1 VILIPYCFLDTI
13 SKYFNIYEDHTH
25 VMWLFGFAIVLQILV
40 VLELA
45 LNRIIAVVSNS
56 SRNSVRKLADG
67 NFFAS
72 SCTVVVSVFTIPAS
86 ILVASIQL
94 LLNYLTFWL
103 ALLII
108 IGTLAVLS
116 ETSNT
121 LIATYVTTY
130 NSGAGQIL
138 YNFVTSWYELT
149 APLFR
154 VLLPIYNAIVYVL
167 LLFWLDVILPMIYTN
182 VNVFPDLI
190 VNLTVYFGTLVA
202 CISEWLGHISTCTSN
217 VPQMDNSTSPFWI
230 NDLSCVGNAN
240 FLTLDLMSPALYA
253 LRSASTLQTILKT
266 SCAPI
271 SNVILFATYPM
282 LDINLYK
289 AAHGLINAFLHG
301 MIGLPMT
308 TINRCTYA
316 KNTRDY
322 NYTALEKTVMCT
334 PDVTYLTTLVVS
346 GVRALGTLIDNWLDF
361 LVVVLEKS
369 FLDVTRT
376 CAPTLISYVWQN
388 ASEIFATSE
397 MNVVG
402 LTPSMYAIT
411 DGDSVVY
418 HSMIGASVQ
427 TAYAL
432 HGWPFKIDASFGI
445 SAVRHSGVSDTDEEG
460 DQRTGMLGCRCVD
473 TESGIELL
481 CASIPFRNHIA
492 DTEEEHSQYTVH
504 RVRFMPDWAR
514 ADLTCGQVGVR
525 VVPLR
530 FSRRRFSR
538 PLSNGVDAGFQDA
551 FNTQN
556 QYGTRQAIDYTA
568 DAAIVVT
575 PKCPIEA
582 VARCALEIENC
593 FPFCMGLHAAGQRSQ
608 NISLMNAQQ
617 WDEWTSIGQTDCAV
631 GGLQARECD
640 SFAET
645 TRLLLNADFGV
656 EATGCAATACVPD
669 SSTNT
674 FIRNSEQQLVNRS
687 LAAWLQ
693 QEPWGFVR
701 SQRQPFA
708 SAGDIFLYENPTTD
722 VSGEIVVTRL
732 YDNKRGDFTLQQEKL
747 SLVSNSVTVQYYQCR
762 DEQCYVQQ
770 LRKNNVVLPGG
781 FFIRDSP
788 TLAASSEW
796 GVHWTATPSSGL
808 CAAILDF
815 CAETAGD
822 SLTLEMHRPRLWTMR
837 TVRHTDGLGRAFTD
851 ETLTAYMLIPDW
863 FSCTKADFREKSQCS
878 RFYGMK
884 VVGLEYMN
892 AENLLLTVL
901 AAKPS
906 DWDWAAEQVRDKKPF
921 EYRFYFVHPNRHDC
935 TGDDGGVEVMYT
947 CWRRAEE
954 GMFVAESMITET
966 GAICPMLQRM
976 PKWGS
981 MTTEVFAAQVY
992 LLKAVFE
999 AVFIIPFFVIGTVNE
1014 IFEQRQHPTFHALTD
1029 GSGGSLFDLED
1040 SLRAMEMSAFH
1051 AANTIARVATVMRN
1065 LGSSEL
1071 ESALIGTARI
1081 YQYTSAISSVEK
1093 TVLGEGF
1100 EAVSGPYQRY
1110 MWSMSSGMTESA
1122 PAQVPGVPDDFAS
1135 RANSRWI
1142 RMFQTMVGS
1151 LVSWSKTSI
1160 RLMKRIVLRIT
1171 RRGSLARVVGTPV
1184 AVRDVVSTIIVS
1196 VHESQGEISR
1206 GLFDNMR
1213 TVCDASGQVL
1223 GRTNA
1228 WGQSVRH
1235 SCMMIPDTMEGLLRA
1250 ILIFTVDY
1258 PMMSCVC
1265 KNTVGFPL
1273 EQVLNDICLPAIL
1286 PMVAKAYVIQRIQ
1299 EKSTSNCFSV
1309 MDSTNTK
1316 LLTVF
1321 DPLFS
1326 RMVKAQEAVES
1337 AFGLF
1342 VTQILG
1348 LDLLDTKCLD
1358 FETPYIVSILP
1369 EPVDYF
1375 MGCMETFDCRT
1386 RCFDTF
1392 KAFNDSL
1399 LAYTTD
1405 AIEPPSL
1412 LLKSE
1417 IDTESRYF
1425 SDSDMELRKHLSPF
1439 AVYAVIQLED
1449 AVCRKTCGLGHAAL
1463 SRCVAVGGVK
1473 NGVLNTQYYCIPA
1486 SLIMSVY
1493 EGVQP
1498 KPTQNASNQYN
1509 DELLAPLVTVDV
1521 KFATVH
1527 MTTYER
1533 PEWLV
1538 VLARDQK
1545 YEEFSVWVMPSDLP
1559 DVAVQVLETKAYS
1572 RSTESRTEDIQD
1584 NWWNLQTIKYVRVLP
1599 AHTTRRWATIFVVG
1613 TKRRIDS
1620 QFSDL
1625 ICLYMHIDTSY
1636 EGSIADATKEYC
1648 VSGPSTVYSTTH
1660 ETVCLDTNCSE
1671 VVRFPIDGAAE
1682 VLLEKLEGYKAPDD
1696 LGRELF
1702 DWSVKPGTTRRFAV
1716 PDTERNILDIDSA
1729 AALTMAQDST
1739 VQLTRRTLSM
1749 FGSVISVR
1757 ANGTEL
1763 KIDVPLTGRAST
1775 QQAWLQNVRVKLD
1788 SGVAQ
1793 SQVNPSFTVTQKQ
1806 EVRVNCAITSC
1817 TGCHGLGPLHIDL
1830 QNKCFAAA
1838 SCGIAKCVGTRV
1850 NMKRPLCQLA
1860 SLVGL
1865 QIDFMRVLLESFW
1878 DFFSRT
1884 IILIVELSE
1893 NRRRQYEYLAP
1904 ADAMMSMVCNAKD
1917 GIVETNAL
1925 FGSLYA
1931 QVKDMNIDGATL
1943 ERASLTSTLA
1953 YTERTMTSVAI
1964 VQFLSQLFMGVL
1976 YPPIVLWRGMQC
1988 QLNDVFLVVV
1998 GLSKVAIPSVE
2009 ADVTFRIGNSKLDK
2023 FEDNAVTMCLTDK
2036 FKQDLSDISDP
2047 NTEQSMMVGLN
2058 DIYTGISDFA
2068 ITYKYGIQIFALD
2081 ALFSWLIGVMKGV
2094 MNLLQVMDLSSCKL
2108 PSFENNNVGSCVC
2121 GDNPGR
2127 IPQKQRESTATD
2139 AMWCRGLLLMNGI
2152 DGMDLLVWNPYSF
2165 EQLLQRN
2172 NAQNYFVCLK
2182 DRRTEC
2188 SILKPIDPTFE
2199 TQGVDVLQVISRC
2212 RTNYQQ
2218 KKWDEGTLLIGLM
2231 EYEEWDSDKVRAGAL
2246 QQLYGAS
2253 KELFQ
2258 THRQRLAQLSSIMD
2272 GFENL
2277 DFQTWSCLRT
2287 ALYANDWQNNC
2298 AEVAIAN
2305 GIFPNSNSALTYFE
2319 YELLQ
2324 DQNGKLQQDATTFE
2338 NLDACETFSG
2348 KMNSSNS
2355 RGVVYPK
2362 MAWDGNS
2369 QNAVPVAEMH
2379 NKIQDNDLIRILE
2392 AQNALDELV
2401 NNKIKPA
2408 FEGLT
2413 AQALD
2418 KIQTEFWSFEGDFI
2432 HQLVDCVILGPYAA
2446 ADMVPSLSLSSGR
2459 ISVPQYHR
2467 GSASSREMQ
2476 YDLRTQG
2483 SPSRKKL
2490 MKAVID
2496 QLSDTSDRR
2505 IQSKALS
2512 IIQKLKEVYVVKS
2525 NLYCTCLNQPEPSLE
2540 CCLSNKQTHATL
2552 AGFARTFSASSRA
2565 KQLMNFTEE
2574 FNSELMDE
2582 AIEYD
2587 VLRNIWYDQDTVADW
2602 TVSETD
2608 RVEMANMYAFDYSE
2622 PVREYSLNEVP
2633 KTINKTLWRAC
2644 MESLDGVFFTMPLRV
2659 ESDGGLR
2666 VDAETIFDP
2675 LEVTDA
2681 DATKY
2686 MHGME
2691 RAIERILEKAK
2702 LLAPTY
2708 WSHVH
2713 RYMPSDS
2720 VWCEEHAMRPVPP
2733 KRRATHPAQWNG
2745 MNFTQ
2750 GAFASPNADEVLYV
2764 GRLGS
2769 ACVCGWGYTNATCF
2783 VPATLCASVQ
2793 ASSARWEQICRA
2805 GSYSTPGDA
2814 IIVRRALF
2822 ANGSYPPGCEEVQPS
2837 TVWGML
2843 DTAQQMDWY
2852 AGSSATWN
2860 VSLHEI
2866 AAHGPA
2872 GVRLGMLVK
2881 DSPLASMPAA
2891 SQPDLTSTFNDQ
2903 FQHTIAQPVC
2913 QSTRDRL
2920 FVENLTQH
2928 FRDVLFPMAHAVHEV
2943 PSQVICGRWVIE
2955 YALFVAMEKIS
2966 GLTASDVLEQRGV
2979 EERWRTRCKYQLE
2992 IVGMC
2997 TLRDVYSFVPRD
3009 RQSLG
3014 HCNFTMAPAACVKF
3028 FVTDSCLLMCDGKLY
3043 DPCMCGADQCKTVF
3057 SKDTCTAGYR
3067 SVLSSP
3073 ELQMSSLHWPQTV
3086 WPANP
3091 INQAKLDSTLA
3102 ALKQN
3107 TERVTFEDG
3116 FFDHVRRQ
3124 ASRPE
3129 GAAPDA
3135 FCDDLIDYM
3144 DPSAQHPVGYHP
3156 TCACDRRETNM
3167 RGFDT
3172 WMSSSKDSQHAYS
3185 IDPVRLRNMSMYSTT
3200 FGAAHLTC
3208 DAIAYMSQG
3217 ARLNSLHMQSKWNPK
3232 ARADAS
3238 MPVLPDFSSEEGMTS
3253 FGTPSYDQHDTPLQ
3267 TDEYANDLFRHSVG
3281 LIRDWLRDYDDAS
3294 EQSVLDEL
3302 WPHWVDTGITD
3313 TFAAPSQAE
3322 LTGKCQLPPLLECFQ
3337 DSDCIVADAQLRCR
3351 KNQNGPD
3358 SSQMGICIR
3367 VDTCYQH
3374 AHCPDDKLC
3383 SGTGFCEIPEI
3394 VIYNSIGEDISAQ
3407 IFASDSKKCP
3417 LSSFGVSAFQNAP
3430 TFARDNGLCGVHELF
3445 NYRNATEF
3453 AEVSQT
3459 HPYIKSVRSRMTQRI
3474 PDPATTFKSMT
3485 DLNNEDTYNI
3495 LKMLAHPCDRDYEH
3509 SDFGICTTESF
3520 ETFIESDASVSKSR
3534 STRTWK
3540 KKNEATY
3547 LEFCNLQ
3554 VGGGLFGALTSP
3566 YIRYDENSQPV
3577 DTLKH
3582 TRTTIKKCDDYKF
3595 CPSTVYTVRGK
3606 KVDRFVFD
3614 VEDGQRQSLRL
3625 YRTYDAQM
3633 CMSFGVWDFSK
3644 KRCYVDHFIVPIF
3657 SVLFTDANVEE
3668 NGNDKLQTQQ
3678 IHFQTLQTEC
3688 PDAFGKE
3695 SSTAFRAFQNTYVRL
3710 TSPYEPWNENE
3721 KYDAA
3726 ACESQNGA
3734 STHNSFCV
3742 MQTINKLTL
3751 RIFNVDTNYVGGI
3764 DDMDTYKMQ
3773 GRCTTYIYRKLQ
3785 KVREKNR
3792 ATFEGGNTIIPVD
3805 HIPGSTLYMFSGHF
3819 PVEVPLLWIWKCV
3832 LIASEQDGGAPQ
3844 NWFTAITDAEET
3856 YELQCPNI
3864 EAQSSKY
3871 STLLRHLQLQPDI
3884 YESKTESNV
3893 DTDVYKEMLKILI
3906 TAVDFWSV
3914 MPVPIVQCRKLN
3926 TTNPSICDVEQYEYN
3941 DFQCWN
3947 RVIMSNL
3954 QDLSEQ
3960 KKTVMP
3966 CEDSDSKCT
3975 IYDVA
3980 LKIIF
3985 GKNRKELEDMNT
3997 ITINWLK
4004 QEGLV
4009 RELTLAYEFT
4019 SNFNYKDTI
4028 PELELTNLQFLNES
4042 VIYNT
4047 NADAYSTT
4055 SPQQVKCPTG
4065 TFALSS
4071 PEYEISQAI
4080 HNCALKQTSELC
4092 FYTKIFNIHEVYS
4105 ALVGDNLRISNEIS
4119 LGYDIQGRTSTV
4131 AISQK
4136 QMLLL
4141 MLYFLREVM
4150 YLGSSST
4157 FGTMRYNMDAR
4168 RFMLA
4173 DLDIAKKLASRLED
4187 SKTYNRA
4194 LKKNNFY
4201 CPDNKLFADANPSEL
4216 QFQLRSCLEDLKLD
4230 TGWTIPAGK
4239 KVLLRADRDIFLNA
4253 FYVSFSVKDTQT
4265 QFLDELVITNW
4276 HELQYSH
4283 PTRRLCFDTPEGAA
4297 HLFPLWSGELDL
4309 QSCPH
4314 GDSCGCQ
4321 MSTEGFDTFVDLTC
4335 DNSQSMESCAGNFPS
4350 FYDNVKRAMYD
4361 NCWSEQGRV
4370 VSVAQYEQM
4379 KSGNLCSRKPQ
4390 TETCNVAFGSQGRV
4404 QGRAAADVHRL
4415 SAINSTQTGL
4425 FNPDNTLFRAEST
4438 ADPTQVTA
4446 MQLLRSDIG
4455 GHSMAFMVKEIGS
4468 LKSKS
4473 VVMDLTCVSA
4483 GLSCKATH
4491 PTNWLRNIRTA
4502 WSLQHNLYVHNNNLN
4517 QNLQNGGGS
4526 ASWHCP
4532 LQWLSAYSDSSA
4544 KYAARSPSAERNR
4557 IRFDH
4562 ITGAKTYAHTTVV
4575 RTIFATQHP
4584 ARFMSDNSACVDG
4597 VLDFDS
4603 TMRFD
4608 CSGKQYLLSALLMHN
4623 GKWSPANFV
4632 NQKVALCTKLLDWPH
4647 YHYGTVDGNKSKAT
4661 DVPRY
4666 CNVFWRLP
4674 SFALRYAK
4682 RLDTDMAKYS
4692 WKPTEKD
4699 GVCHMGRLR
4708 KSTLQKTDINQFCTA
4723 TDTRLRCRMLQRNAS
4738 LSGASKYSWYERFF
4752 NFEAPFKATKRPA
4765 LRNRKCSRCD
4775 RHDTASIVDR
4785 RHRETALPNRINHL
4799 SVGQPLVVST
4809 ERLIAAALR
4818 RYACPNAHNE
4828 SCPSMH
4834 DAINA
4839 SSWTRARFLDALLE
4853 SAKEY
4858 QHKNDTV
4865 ATDDELWSIPWVLC
4879 EKKLTSD
4886 TPTQS
4891 KVSCKGSITKQE
4903 WRDVNTRFSACRRES
4918 TPLISEKKS
4927 ILNLCLLSEQTGELC
4942 RNISDW
4948 NAAIMNILCIVGKHP
4963 DCTSRAFYYNPS
4975 QYSLSNKD
4983 FVYNSIQ
4990 NYYTQVDKISCPRED
5005 YVPGTENSDLLESCQ
5020 SFAVAPLVEMLK
5032 IFRQFVRSISM
5043 VLYYGIQFLM
5053 NLVAVFFTSIV
5064 RSSIYTDQLQFYL
5077 EFFIDNLNLYTG
5089 LLINKI
5095 SQALEEIW
5103 PIVYDFFNF
5112 GPLNFTRIMAE
5123 STCYALKY
5131 IIVPIVKD
5139 FILPLVV
5146 FFEDFAILVAGAL
5159 CKIGIGSLCYETPP
5173 KSDTRIQ
5180 LENFD
5185 IQCEYYFPKTRSTYK
5200 NTLPMP
5206 TRCWSTYNTFYGD
5219 SSMLSC
5225 RASDTCYK
5233 SITDTT
5239 LVKCSMC
5246 EAPFQDYEMFGCS
5259 QVTQTCTCN
5268 LPTFSEQ
5275 ECISNE
5281 ECFGSDSVCRFL
5293 DGELEPSVGFT
5304 RCETCQTKR
5313 FCMLTSGRST
5323 GYCACG
5329 LLNVEFA
5336 RCAQRGEA
5344 VIPGYNQLCIYTQDY
5359 NYLKTTEYIFSFY
5372 TTMSVPCVVLNP
5384 AFTSCAMEG
5393 NDNELYIVGTQ
5404 GVRRRHLLAEIESGA
5419 EMTAQ
5424 DTHNSLCQD
5433 ALSSEHMPAY
5443 KNLCIEA
5450 FHASTQTLREL
5461 GLQSTLPPCSFCS
5474 KEDVMQTFLL
5484 HPNNLFVV
5492 ATNISR
5498 VLHIVSRHTMVS
5510 GVLKSFRQVRKDVNI
5525 VIDIMKM
5532 ERILVAEDTNG
5543 YFQVRA
5549 VNDDER
5555 AKLVANIVNFILTFI
5570 PQRSNATHT
5579 HTHTNR
5585 GNGTGRKLL
5594 SIDDV
5599 AQSIERNFEMSAEL
5613 RRAFEAQLTSAFDFS
5628 FETPIQKVAWPN
5640 TWPPKVG
5647 LETLQGNSCPPLTNM
5662 LRNTEVAFKHIGI
5675 SYSKQNQ
5682 MTPVSSI
5689 EESWITVERRSDV
5702 NITWAD
5708 YDALLVSEG
5717 VITGTVLWFVDYVM
5731 SLVQASP
5738 NFVFDVSASAI
5749 QESLKAVQCDFE
5761 SVQTCSKW
5769 RVNFSSA
5776 FIVVCI
5782 YYFVL
5787 YLLFG
5792 AVGLSLPVVAAS
5804 FLIIPFVFYVSY
5816 GYAPLCFPTI
5826 PVCLYDD
5833 ILSSLQV
5840 FTPKNIK
5847 LPDVWYKSETCV
5859 SYTTLDKITPCL
5871 RKCSDAPFSYL
5882 EWYDPLSWWAIEFK
5896 FQSWLLQAVKDSF
5909 VSALLS
5915 EESKYDIQTALDFR
5929 RQVVDTQNSD
5939 LIYTNRI
5946 CAILTTYKLLPYL
5959 MLIGVF
5965 VLIVLGTVQ
5974 ALFVVINAIANS
5986 IFLLLLSAFY

>member
-1 VILIPYCFLDTI
+1 
-13 SKYFNIYEDHTH
+13 
-25 VMWLFGFAIVLQILV
+25 MWLFGFAIVLQILV

-182 VNVFPDLI
+182 VNIFPDLI

-418 HSMIGASVQ
+418 HSMIGANVQ

-1040 SLRAMEMSAFH
+1040 SLRAMDMSAFH

-1093 TVLGEGF
+1093 AVLGGGF

-1122 PAQVPGVPDDFAS
+1122 PAQAPGVPDDFAS
-1135 RANSRWI
+1135 RANNRWI

-1151 LVSWSKTSI
+1151 LVSWSKVSI

-1171 RRGSLARVVGTPV
+1171 RRGSIVRVVGTPV

-1235 SCMMIPDTMEGLLRA
+1235 SCMIIPDTMEGLLRA

-1286 PMVAKAYVIQRIQ
+1286 PMAAKAYVIQRIQ

-1316 LLTVF
+1316 LQTVF

-1348 LDLLDTKCLD
+1348 LDLLDTKCLE
-1358 FETPYIVSILP
+1358 FESPYIVSILP

-1399 LAYTTD
+1399 LAYTAD
-1405 AIEPPSL
+1405 SVVPPSL
-1412 LLKSE
+1412 ILKSDIE
-1417 IDTESRYF
+1417 TESRYF
-1425 SDSDMELRKHLSPF
+1425 SDSDMELGKHLAPF
-1439 AVYAVIQLED
+1439 AVYAVILLED

-1498 KPTQNASNQYN
+1498 KPTQNATNQYN
-1509 DELLAPLVTVDV
+1509 DELLSPLVTVDV

-1527 MTTYER
+1527 MTTYGR

-1538 VLARDQK
+1538 VLARDQT
-1545 YEEFSVWVMPSDLP
+1545 YEQFSVWVMPSDLP
-1559 DVAVQVLETKAYS
+1559 DVALQVLETKAYN
-1572 RSTESRTEDIQD
+1572 RNTESRTEDIQD

-1671 VVRFPIDGAAE
+1671 VVRVPIDGAEE
-1682 VLLEKLEGYKAPDD
+1682 VLFEKLEGYKAPDE

-1702 DWSVKPGTTRRFAV
+1702 DWSVKSGSTRRFTV
-1716 PDTERNILDIDSA
+1716 PETDRNVMDIDSV
-1729 AALTMAQDST
+1729 AALTMNQDLT
-1739 VQLTRRTLSM
+1739 VQLTRRTLSL

-1757 ANGTEL
+1757 TNGTEL
-1763 KIDVPLTGRAST
+1763 KIDVPITGRAST
-1775 QQAWLQNVRVKLD
+1775 QQAWLQNVRLKMD

-1793 SQVNPSFTVTQKQ
+1793 SRVNPSFTVTQKQ
-1806 EVRVNCAITSC
+1806 EIQVKCAITSC
-1817 TGCHGLGPLHIDL
+1817 TGCHGFGPLHIDL

-1838 SCGIAKCVGTRV
+1838 SCGISKCVGTRV
-1850 NMKRPLCQLA
+1850 NMKRPLCQIA
-1860 SLVGL
+1860 SLVGV

-1884 IILIVELSE
+1884 VILIVELSE
-1893 NRRRQYEYLAP
+1893 NRRKQYEYLAP
-1904 ADAMMSMVCNAKD
+1904 EDAMMSMVCNAKD

-1931 QVKDMNIDGATL
+1931 QVKDSQIDAPTM

-1976 YPPIVLWRGMQC
+1976 YPPIVLWRGMEC
-1988 QLNDVFLVVV
+1988 QLNDIFLIVV
-1998 GLSKVAIPSVE
+1998 GLAKAATPSVTS
-2009 ADVTFRIGNSKLDK
+2009 DVTFKIGNSKLDK
-2023 FEDNAVTMCLTDK
+2023 FEENVVAMCLTDK
-2036 FKQDLSDISDP
+2036 MKQDLNDVSDP
-2047 NTEQSMMVGLN
+2047 NTEKSMTVALN
-2058 DIYTGISDFA
+2058 DVYTGISDLT
-2068 ITYKYGIQIFALD
+2068 ITYEYGVLIFGLD
-2081 ALFSWLIGVMKGV
+2081 ALFSWLIGVVKGV
-2094 MNLLQVMDLSSCKL
+2094 MNLEQVMDLSSCKF
-2108 PSFENNNVGSCVC
+2108 PSFENNKVGSCVC

-2127 IPQKQRESTATD
+2127 IPKEQRESKTTD
-2139 AMWCRGLLLMNGI
+2139 SLWCRGLLLMNDI
-2152 DGMDLLVWNPYSF
+2152 DGMDLLVWNPYSL
-2165 EQLLQRN
+2165 EQLLKRN
-2172 NAQNYFVCLK
+2172 NAQDYFLCLK
-2182 DRRTEC
+2182 NRRNEC
-2188 SILKPIDPTFE
+2188 SILKPVDPTFE
-2199 TQGVDVLQVISRC
+2199 TQGIDVLQVISRC

-2218 KKWDEGTLLIGLM
+2218 KKWDEGTLMIGLI
-2231 EYEEWDSDKVRAGAL
+2231 EYEEWQSVNVKEAAIR
-2246 QQLYGAS
+2246 QLYRS
-2253 KELFQ
+2253 SRDLFQ
-2258 THRQRLAQLSSIMD
+2258 THRLRFAQLSSIMD
-2272 GFENL
+2272 GFTNL
-2277 DFQTWSCLRT
+2277 DFQTWSCLKT

-2298 AEVAIAN
+2298 MEVAIAN
-2305 GIFPNSNSALTYFE
+2305 GIFANSNSPLTYFE

-2324 DQNGKLQQDATTFE
+2324 DQSGKLLQDATTFE

-2348 KMNSSNS
+2348 KMKSRNSK
-2355 RGVVYPK
+2355 GVMYPK

-2379 NKIQDNDLIRILE
+2379 NKIQDNDQIRILE
-2392 AQNALDELV
+2392 AQNALDELIK
-2401 NNKIKPA
+2401 NKINPA
-2408 FEGLT
+2408 FERLT
-2413 AQALD
+2413 LETLD

-2459 ISVPQYHR
+2459 ISVPQYNR

-2505 IQSKALS
+2505 IQTKALS
-2512 IIQKLKEVYVVKS
+2512 IIQKLKEVYTVKS

-2633 KTINKTLWRAC
+2633 KTINKTLWRTC

-2720 VWCEEHAMRPVPP
+2720 VWCEENAMRRVPP

-2745 MNFTQ
+2745 MNFTR
-2750 GAFASPNADEVLYV
+2750 GAFASPDADEVLYV

-2769 ACVCGWGYTNATCF
+2769 ACVCGWGYTNSTCF
-2783 VPATLCASVQ
+2783 VPVALCATVQ
-2793 ASSARWEQICRA
+2793 SRSERWEQICRA
-2805 GSYSTPGDA
+2805 GSYSTPSDA
-2814 IIVRRALF
+2814 IVVRRVLF
-2822 ANGSYPPGCEEVQPS
+2822 ANGSYPLGCEEMQPS

-2852 AGSSATWN
+2852 DGSSVTWN

-2872 GVRLGMLVK
+2872 GVRLGMLVT

-2891 SQPDLTSTFNDQ
+2891 PQPDLTSAFNEQ

-2913 QSTRDRL
+2913 QSTRHRL
-2920 FVENLTQH
+2920 FVEDLTQH
-2928 FRDVLFPMAHAVHEV
+2928 FRDVLFPMAHAVHAP

-2966 GLTASDVLEQRGV
+2966 GLAASDVLEQRGV

-3091 INQAKLDSTLA
+3091 SNQAKLDATLA

-3116 FFDHVRRQ
+3116 FFDYVRRQ
-3124 ASRPE
+3124 ASYDDGE
-3129 GAAPDA
+3129 TPDA

-3238 MPVLPDFSSEEGMTS
+3238 MPVLPDFSSEEGMAS

-3281 LIRDWLRDYDDAS
+3281 LIRDWLRDYDNVS

-3313 TFAAPSQAE
+3313 TFAAPSTAE
-3322 LTGKCQLPPLLECFQ
+3322 LAGKCQLPPLLRCFQ

-3374 AHCPDDKLC
+3374 THCPDDKLC

-3445 NYRNATEF
+3445 NYRNATEI
-3453 AEVSQT
+3453 AEVSQI

-3474 PDPATTFKSMT
+3474 PDPVTIFKSMT

-3509 SDFGICTTESF
+3509 SDFGICTPESF

-3582 TRTTIKKCDDYKF
+3582 TKTTIKKCDDYKF

-3734 STHNSFCV
+3734 STHNSLCV

-3764 DDMDTYKMQ
+3764 DDMDTYKKQ

-3947 RVIMSNL
+3947 RVIMSNV

-3985 GKNRKELEDMNT
+3985 GKNRKELEDMNS

-4055 SPQQVKCPTG
+4055 SPQQVTCPTG

-4080 HNCALKQTSELC
+4080 HNCALRQTSELC

-4150 YLGSSST
+4150 YLGSSSA
-4157 FGTMRYNMDAR
+4157 FGTMRYNTDAR

-4187 SKTYNRA
+4187 SKTYNHA

-4201 CPDNKLFADANPSEL
+4201 CPEEKLIADVNPSEL
-4216 QFQLRSCLEDLKLD
+4216 QFQLRRCLEDLKLD

-4239 KVLLRADRDIFLNA
+4239 KVILHADRDMFLNS
-4253 FYVSFSVKDTQT
+4253 FYVSFLVKDTQT
-4265 QFLDELVITNW
+4265 QFLDELIMTDW
-4276 HELQYSH
+4276 HDLQYSH
-4283 PTRRLCFDTPEGAA
+4283 RTRRLCFDTPEGAA
-4297 HLFPLWSGELDL
+4297 HLFPLWSGELDM

-4321 MSTEGFDTFVDLTC
+4321 MSSEGFDTFLDLTC
-4335 DNSQSMESCAGNFPS
+4335 DNSQSMDSCAGNFPL

-4370 VSVAQYEQM
+4370 VSVSQYEQM
-4379 KSGNLCSRKPQ
+4379 KSGNLCSREPQ
-4390 TETCNVAFGSQGRV
+4390 SETCSVAFGSQGRV
-4404 QGRAAADVHRL
+4404 QGRAAADLHKFY
-4415 SAINSTQTGL
+4415 AINSTQAGL

-4446 MQLLRSDIG
+4446 LQLLRSDIG
-4455 GHSMAFMVKEIGS
+4455 GHSMAFTVKEIGS
-4468 LKSKS
+4468 FRLKS

-4483 GLSCKATH
+4483 GVSCKAAH
-4491 PTNWLRNIRTA
+4491 PTNWLRNIRSA
-4502 WSLQHNLYVHNNNLN
+4502 WSVQHNLYVHNNNLN
-4517 QNLQNGGGS
+4517 RDSENGEEN
-4526 ASWHCP
+4526 APWHCP
-4532 LQWLSAYSDSSA
+4532 LQWLSAYSDSTA

-4557 IRFDH
+4557 IRFGH

-4632 NQKVALCTKLLDWPH
+4632 NQKVAICTKLLDWPH

-4682 RLDTDMAKYS
+4682 RIDTDVDKYG
-4692 WKPTEKD
+4692 WKPNDKD

-4708 KSTLQKTDINQFCTA
+4708 KSTLQETDINQFCTA
-4723 TDTRLRCRMLQRNAS
+4723 TDSRLRCRMLQRNAS
-4738 LSGASKYSWYERFF
+4738 MTSASKYSWYERNF

-4785 RHRETALPNRINHL
+4785 RHRETALHNRINHL
-4799 SVGQPLVVST
+4799 SVGKPVVVST
-4809 ERLIAAALR
+4809 ERLIAATLR
-4818 RYACPNAHNE
+4818 RHACPNAHNK
-4828 SCPSMH
+4828 SCLRMH
-4834 DAINA
+4834 DAINS
-4839 SSWTRARFLDALLE
+4839 SSWTRTRFLSALLE
-4853 SAKEY
+4853 TAKEY
-4858 QHKNDTV
+4858 QHRNDVV
-4865 ATDDELWSIPWVLC
+4865 ASDDELWSIPWVLC
-4879 EKKLTSD
+4879 EKKLASD
-4886 TPTQS
+4886 TPAQS
-4891 KVSCKGSITKQE
+4891 KVSCKGSISKQE
-4903 WRDVNTRFSACRRES
+4903 WRNVATRFSACRRES

-4948 NAAIMNILCIVGKHP
+4948 NAAIMNILCTVGKHP

-4990 NYYTQVDKISCPRED
+4990 NFYTKVDGISCPRED
-5005 YVPGTENSDLLESCQ
+5005 YVPGIPNSDLLESCR
-5020 SFAVAPLVEMLK
+5020 SYALVPLLEMLK
-5032 IFRQFVRSISM
+5032 IFREFVHTLSM
-5043 VLYYGIQFLM
+5043 LLYYALQFLM
-5053 NLVAVFFTSIV
+5053 NLLAVFFVSITRASV
-5064 RSSIYTDQLQFYL
+5064 VSEQLD
-5077 EFFIDNLNLYTG
+5077 FFLDFFSDNLRLYTG
-5089 LLINKI
+5089 LLLDKLKT
-5095 SQALEEIW
+5095 ALELIS
-5103 PIVYDFFNF
+5103 PILYGLTDF
-5112 GPLNFTRIMAE
+5112 GPFHFLRGIVEGLCLMVRWT
-5123 STCYALKY
+5123 
-5131 IIVPIVKD
+5131 IVPIVKD
-5139 FILPLVV
+5139 FILPMII
-5146 FFEDFAILVAGAL
+5146 FFEDFATEVARAL
-5159 CKIGIGSLCYETPP
+5159 CKIGINAQCFDTIP
-5173 KSDTRIQ
+5173 KSNARIQ

-5185 IQCEYYFPKTRSTYK
+5185 IPCVYFAKTNKSNYK
-5200 NTLPMP
+5200 AILPMP

-5259 QVTQTCTCN
+5259 EVTQTCTCN

-5443 KNLCIEA
+5443 KHLCIEA

-5510 GVLKSFRQVRKDVNI
+5510 GVLKSFHQVRKDVNI

-5532 ERILVAEDTNG
+5532 ERILVAEDING

>member
-1 VILIPYCFLDTI
+1 
-13 SKYFNIYEDHTH
+13 
-25 VMWLFGFAIVLQILV
+25 MWLFGFAIVLQSLV
-40 VLELA
+40 ILELS

-56 SRNSVRKLADG
+56 RRNSVRKLADG

-72 SCTVVVSVFTIPAS
+72 GCTVVVSVFTIPAS

-108 IGTLAVLS
+108 IATLAVFS

-130 NSGAGQIL
+130 NSGVGQIL

-182 VNVFPDLI
+182 VNVFPELI
-190 VNLTVYFGTLVA
+190 VNLTVYFGTLVS
-202 CISEWLGHISTCTSN
+202 CISEWLGHIGTCTSN
-217 VPQMDNSTSPFWI
+217 VPQIDGATSPFWI

-253 LRSASTLQTILKT
+253 LQSATTLQTILKT

-271 SNVILFATYPM
+271 SNVILFVTYPM

-289 AAHGLINAFLHG
+289 AAHGLVNALLHG
-301 MIGLPMT
+301 VIGLPIT
-308 TINRCTYA
+308 TINRCAYA

-346 GVRALGTLIDNWLDF
+346 GTRALGTLIDNWLDF

-388 ASEIFATSE
+388 ASEVFATSE
-397 MNVVG
+397 MHVVG

-492 DTEEEHSQYTVH
+492 DTEEEQSQYTVH

-514 ADLTCGQVGVR
+514 ADLTCGQVTVR

-669 SSTNT
+669 SSTMT
-674 FIRNSEQQLVNRS
+674 FINNSEYQLVNRS
-687 LAAWLQ
+687 LVAWLQ

-708 SAGDIFLYENPTTD
+708 SAGDIFLYETPTTD
-722 VSGEIVVTRL
+722 VSGQIVVTRL

-781 FFIRDSP
+781 FFVRDSP

-815 CAETAGD
+815 CADTAGD
-822 SLTLEMHRPRLWTMR
+822 SLTLEMHRPRLWTLR
-837 TVRHTDGLGRAFTD
+837 TVRHTDALGKAFTD
-851 ETLTAYMLIPDW
+851 ETVTAYMLIPDW
-863 FSCTKADFREKSQCS
+863 FSCTKSDFREKSQCS

-935 TGDDGGVEVMYT
+935 TGDDGGVEGMYT

-981 MTTEVFAAQVY
+981 MAAEVFAAQVY
-992 LLKAVFE
+992 LLKALLE
-999 AVFIIPFFVIGTVNE
+999 AVFIIPFFVIGSVNE

-1051 AANTIARVATVMRN
+1051 AANTIARVASVMRN
-1065 LGSSEL
+1065 LGSSEV

-1081 YQYTSAISSVEK
+1081 YQHTAAISSVER
-1093 TVLGEGF
+1093 TVLGGGF

-1110 MWSMSSGMTESA
+1110 MWSMSGGITESP
-1122 PAQVPGVPDDFAS
+1122 PAQAPGVPDDFA
-1135 RANSRWI
+1135 RQANSRWI
-1142 RMFQTMVGS
+1142 RIFQTMIGS
-1151 LVSWSKTSI
+1151 MVSWSKTSI

-1171 RRGSLARVVGTPV
+1171 RRGGILRVVGTPI
-1184 AVRDVVSTIIVS
+1184 AIRDLASTIIVS

-1273 EQVLNDICLPAIL
+1273 EQILNDICLPAIL
-1286 PMVAKAYVIQRIQ
+1286 PMAAKAYVIQRIQ

-1326 RMVKAQEAVES
+1326 RMVKAQEAIES

-1348 LDLLDTKCLD
+1348 LDVLNTKCLN
-1358 FETPYIVSILP
+1358 FESPYIVSILP

-1399 LAYTTD
+1399 LAYTTHS
-1405 AIEPPSL
+1405 AEPPSL
-1412 LLKSE
+1412 IFKSE
-1417 IDTESRYF
+1417 IETESRYF
-1425 SDSDMELRKHLSPF
+1425 SDSDMELGKHLAPF

-1473 NGVLNTQYYCIPA
+1473 NGVLNTGYYCIPA

-1498 KPTQNASNQYN
+1498 EPMQNTSRQYN
-1509 DELLAPLVTVDV
+1509 DDLLAPLVAVDV

-1527 MTTYER
+1527 MATYGR

-1559 DVAVQVLETKAYS
+1559 DVAVQVLETKAYN
-1572 RSTESRTEDIQD
+1572 RNTESRTGDVQD

-1599 AHTTRRWATIFVVG
+1599 AHSTRRWATIFVVG

-1625 ICLYMHIDTSY
+1625 VCLYMYIDTSY

-1660 ETVCLDTNCSE
+1660 ETVCLNANCSE
-1671 VVRFPIDGAAE
+1671 VVRVPIDGGE
-1682 VLLEKLEGYKAPDD
+1682 EMLLEKLEGYRAPDE

-1702 DWSVKPGTTRRFAV
+1702 DWSVKPESTRRFTV
-1716 PDTERNILDIDSA
+1716 PDTERNMLDIDSA
-1729 AALTMAQDST
+1729 AALTMAQDLT

-1749 FGSVISVR
+1749 FGSVASVR
-1757 ANGTEL
+1757 VNDTRL

-1775 QQAWLQNVRVKLD
+1775 QQAWLQNVRLNLD
-1788 SGVAQ
+1788 SGFVQ
-1793 SQVNPSFTVTQKQ
+1793 SRVEPSFTIAQKQ
-1806 EVRVNCAITSC
+1806 EVQVKCAITSC
-1817 TGCHGLGPLHIDL
+1817 AGCHGLGPLHIDL

-1838 SCGIAKCVGTRV
+1838 SCGISQCVGTRV

-1884 IILIVELSE
+1884 IIIVVELSE
-1893 NRRRQYEYLAP
+1893 NRRKQYEYLAP

-1917 GIVETNAL
+1917 GIIETNAL

-1931 QVKDMNIDGATL
+1931 QVKDINIDGATL

-1953 YTERTMTSVAI
+1953 YTERIMTSMAI

-1976 YPPIVLWRGMQC
+1976 YPPLVLWRGMQC
-1988 QLNDVFLVVV
+1988 QLNDIFLVVV
-1998 GLSKVAIPSVE
+1998 GASKVASPSTP
-2009 ADVTFRIGNSKLDK
+2009 DDMTFRIGNSKLDK
-2023 FEDNAVTMCLTDK
+2023 FEDNAVTICLTEK
-2036 FKQDLSDISDP
+2036 FKQDLRDISDP
-2047 NTEQSMMVGLN
+2047 KTEKSMFVGLN
-2058 DIYTGISDFA
+2058 DVYTGIADLT

-2081 ALFSWLIGVMKGV
+2081 AIFSWLIGVMKGV

-2108 PSFENNNVGSCVC
+2108 PSFENNHVGSCVC

-2139 AMWCRGLLLMNGI
+2139 SLWCRGLLLMNGF
-2152 DGMDLLVWNPYSF
+2152 DGQDLLVWNPYSLDR
-2165 EQLLQRN
+2165 LLKRN
-2172 NAQNYFVCLK
+2172 NAEAYFLCLEN
-2182 DRRTEC
+2182 RRTEC
-2188 SILKPIDPTFE
+2188 SMLKPIDLTFE

-2218 KKWDEGTLLIGLM
+2218 KKWDEGVFMIGLI
-2231 EYEEWDSDKVRAGAL
+2231 EHEKWRPENVREAAL
-2246 QQLYGAS
+2246 QQLYGSSSDA
-2253 KELFQ
+2253 FQ
-2258 THRQRLAQLSSIMD
+2258 NHRQRLAQLSSIMD

-2277 DFQTWSCLRT
+2277 DFQTWSCLKT

-2298 AEVAIAN
+2298 AELAIAN
-2305 GIFPNSNSALTYFE
+2305 GIFPNSNSPLTYFE

-2324 DQNGKLQQDATTFE
+2324 DESGKLRQEATKYE

-2348 KMNSSNS
+2348 KMNARNAK
-2355 RGVVYPK
+2355 GVAYPK
-2362 MAWDGNS
+2362 MAWDGDS

-2379 NKIQDNDLIRILE
+2379 NKIQDNDRIRIIE
-2392 AQNALDELV
+2392 AQTALDELIK
-2401 NNKIKPA
+2401 NKINPA
-2408 FEGLT
+2408 FERLT
-2413 AQALD
+2413 AQVLD
-2418 KIQTEFWSFEGDFI
+2418 KIVTEFWSFEGDFI

-2446 ADMVPSLSLSSGR
+2446 ADMVPALSLSSGR

-2467 GSASSREMQ
+2467 GSASSREIQ
-2476 YDLRTQG
+2476 YDLQTQG
-2483 SPSRKKL
+2483 SPTRKKL
-2490 MKAVID
+2490 MKAVIAL
-2496 QLSDTSDRR
+2496 LSDTSDRR
-2505 IQSKALS
+2505 IQSKALD
-2512 IIQKLKEVYVVKS
+2512 IIQRIKQVYSVKS
-2525 NLYCTCLNQPEPSLE
+2525 NLYCTCLNQQEPSLE
-2540 CCLSNKQTHATL
+2540 CCLPGLNNPMHATL
-2552 AGFARTFSASSRA
+2552 KGFAKTFSASSRV
-2565 KQLMNFTEE
+2565 KQLLNFTEE
-2574 FNSELMDE
+2574 FNRELMDE

-2633 KTINKTLWRAC
+2633 KIINKTLWRSC
-2644 MESLDGVFFTMPLRV
+2644 MESLDSVFFTMPLLV

-2666 VDAETIFDP
+2666 VDADTIFDP
-2675 LEVTDA
+2675 LEVADS

-2702 LLAPTY
+2702 LRSPTY

-2720 VWCEEHAMRPVPP
+2720 VWCEEHVMRPVPP

-2745 MNFTQ
+2745 MNFTKD
-2750 GAFASPNADEVLYV
+2750 AFASPNADEVLYV

-2769 ACVCGWGYTNATCF
+2769 VCVCGWGYSNATCF
-2783 VPATLCASVQ
+2783 VPAALCATAQ
-2793 ASSARWEQICRA
+2793 ASSVRWAEICRA
-2805 GSYSTPGDA
+2805 GSYSTRSDA
-2814 IIVRRALF
+2814 MLVRRVLF
-2822 ANGSYPPGCEEVQPS
+2822 ANGSYPPGCEEMTPS

-2852 AGSSATWN
+2852 AGSSAPWN

-2872 GVRLGMLVK
+2872 GVRLGMLVT
-2881 DSPLASMPAA
+2881 DSPLTSMPAA

-2928 FRDVLFPMAHAVHEV
+2928 FRDVLFPMAHAVHET

-2955 YALFVAMEKIS
+2955 YALFVAMQKIS
-2966 GLTASDVLEQRGV
+2966 GPTALDVEEQRGV

-2997 TLRDVYSFVPRD
+2997 ALRDVYSFVPRD
-3009 RQSLG
+3009 RQDLS
-3014 HCNFTMAPAACVKF
+3014 HCNFTMAPGACVKF
-3028 FVTDSCLLMCDGKLY
+3028 FVTDTCLLMCDGKLY
-3043 DPCMCGADQCKTVF
+3043 DPCMCGADQCRTVF
-3057 SKDTCTAGYR
+3057 SKDACATSLR

-3091 INQAKLDSTLA
+3091 ANQAKLDSTLN

-3107 TERVTFEDG
+3107 TDRVTFEEG
-3116 FFDHVRRQ
+3116 FFDFVRRQ
-3124 ASRPE
+3124 A
-3129 GAAPDA
+3129 GHDDGDAPDA

-3167 RGFDT
+3167 RGFDA
-3172 WMSSSKDSQHAYS
+3172 WMSSSKDSEHAYS

-3208 DAIAYMSQG
+3208 DALAYMSHG

-3253 FGTPSYDQHDTPLQ
+3253 FGTPSYDEHDTPLQ
-3267 TDEYANDLFRHSVG
+3267 TDEHANDLFRHSVG
-3281 LIRDWLRDYDDAS
+3281 LIRDWLRDYDNVSD
-3294 EQSVLDEL
+3294 QSVLDEL
-3302 WPHWVDTGITD
+3302 WPHWLDTGTTD
-3313 TFAAPSQAE
+3313 TFAAPSEAE
-3322 LTGKCQLPPLLECFQ
+3322 LAGKCQLPPLLQCFQ
-3337 DSDCIVADAQLRCR
+3337 DSDCIFADAQLRCR

-3358 SSQMGICIR
+3358 SNQMGICVR

-3383 SGTGFCEIPEI
+3383 SGTGFCETPEI
-3394 VIYNSIGEDISAQ
+3394 VIYNSLGEDISAQ
-3407 IFASDSKKCP
+3407 IFARDSKKCL

-3445 NYRNATEF
+3445 NYRNATRI

-3459 HPYIKSVRSRMTQRI
+3459 HPYITSVRSRMTQRI
-3474 PDPATTFKSMT
+3474 PDPVTTFRSMT
-3485 DLNNEDTYNI
+3485 DLNNEDAYNI

-3509 SDFGICTTESF
+3509 SDFGICTPESF

-3540 KKNEATY
+3540 KKNEITY
-3547 LEFCNLQ
+3547 LDFCNLQ
-3554 VGGGLFGALTSP
+3554 VGGGFFGALTSP
-3566 YIRYDENSQPV
+3566 YMHYDENSQPV

-3582 TRTTIKKCDDYKF
+3582 TKTTIKKCDDYKF
-3595 CPSTVYTVRGK
+3595 CPSTVYTVRGE

-3614 VEDGQRQSLRL
+3614 VANGERQRLRL

-3633 CMSFGVWDFSK
+3633 CMSFGVWDDIE

-3657 SVLFTDANVEE
+3657 NVLFTDSNVDA

-3678 IHFQTLQTEC
+3678 LHFQTLQTEC

-3695 SSTAFRAFQNTYVRL
+3695 SSAAFRAFQNTYDRL

-3721 KYDAA
+3721 NYDAVI
-3726 ACESQNGA
+3726 CESQNGA

-3751 RIFNVDTNYVGGI
+3751 RIFNVDTNHVGGI
-3764 DDMDTYKMQ
+3764 SDMDTYKIQ

-3785 KVREKNR
+3785 KVRDKTQ
-3792 ATFEGGNTIIPVD
+3792 ATFEAGNTIIPAG

-3819 PVEVPLLWIWKCV
+3819 PVEVPLSWIWKCV

-3856 YELQCPNI
+3856 YELQCPNM
-3864 EAQSSKY
+3864 ETNPNRD

-3884 YESKTESNV
+3884 YESKTQSNL
-3893 DTDVYKEMLKILI
+3893 DTDVYEEMLEIME

-3914 MPVPIVQCRKLN
+3914 VPVPIVQCRKLN
-3926 TTNPSICDVEQYEYN
+3926 NIDPSICDVQQYADE

-3947 RVIMSNL
+3947 RVILPNL
-3954 QDLSEQ
+3954 QDISEQ

-3980 LKIIF
+3980 LKILF
-3985 GKNRKELEDMNT
+3985 GKNRKELEDMNS

-4004 QEGLV
+4004 QEGLA

-4019 SNFNYKDTI
+4019 SNFNYEDTI
-4028 PELELTNLQFLNES
+4028 PEFELTNLQFLNES
-4042 VIYNT
+4042 VIYNA
-4047 NADAYSTT
+4047 NADAYST
-4055 SPQQVKCPTG
+4055 SAQQVACPRD
-4065 TFALSS
+4065 TFVLSS
-4071 PEYEISQAI
+4071 PEYEISTAI
-4080 HNCALKQTSELC
+4080 HDCALKQTSELC
-4092 FYTKIFNIHEVYS
+4092 IYTKIFNIHEVYS
-4105 ALVGDNLRISNEIS
+4105 ALVGDNIRISNEIS
-4119 LGYDIQGRTSTV
+4119 RGYGIQNRILTV

-4150 YLGSSST
+4150 YLGSSSK
-4157 FGTMRYNMDAR
+4157 FGTMRYNTDAR

-4173 DLDIAKKLASRLED
+4173 DLDIAKKLASRLEEV
-4187 SKTYNRA
+4187 KTYNHV

-4201 CPDNKLFADANPSEL
+4201 CPDDKLFADVNPSEL
-4216 QFQLRSCLEDLKLD
+4216 QFQLRRCLDDLKLN
-4230 TGWTIPAGK
+4230 TGWNIPAGK
-4239 KVLLRADRDIFLNA
+4239 KVMLQADRDMFLNA
-4253 FYVSFSVKDTQT
+4253 FYVSFLVRDTQT
-4265 QFLDELVITNW
+4265 QFLDELIITDW

-4283 PTRRLCFDTPEGAA
+4283 RTRRLCFDTPEGAA

-4335 DNSQSMESCAGNFPS
+4335 DNSQSMESCAGNFPL

-4379 KSGNLCSRKPQ
+4379 KPGNLCSRKPQ
-4390 TETCNVAFGSQGRV
+4390 SETCNVAFGSQGRV
-4404 QGRAAADVHRL
+4404 QGKAAVDLHKI
-4415 SAINSTQTGL
+4415 SEIKSTQAGL
-4425 FNPDNTLFRAEST
+4425 FDPDNTLFRAESSP
-4438 ADPTQVTA
+4438 DPTEVTA
-4446 MQLLRSDIG
+4446 MQLLSSDIG

-4468 LKSKS
+4468 FKLKS

-4483 GLSCKATH
+4483 GVSCKSTH
-4491 PTNWLRNIRTA
+4491 PTNWLRNIRSA
-4502 WSLQHNLYVHNNNLN
+4502 WSVQHNLYVRNSNLN
-4517 QNLQNGGGS
+4517 RDSANGQGNTP
-4526 ASWHCP
+4526 WHCP
-4532 LQWLSAYSDSSA
+4532 LQWLSAHSDSTT

-4557 IRFDH
+4557 IRFGH
-4562 ITGAKTYAHTTVV
+4562 ITGAKTYAHATVV
-4575 RTIFATQHP
+4575 QTMFATQHP
-4584 ARFMSDNSACVDG
+4584 ARFMSDNRACVDG
-4597 VLDFDS
+4597 VLDIDS
-4603 TMRFD
+4603 MRFD
-4608 CSGKQYLLSALLMHN
+4608 CRGKQHLLGALLMHN
-4623 GKWSPANFV
+4623 GKWSTAKFV
-4632 NQKVALCTKLLDWPH
+4632 NQKVEICMKLLDWPH
-4647 YHYGTVDGNKSKAT
+4647 LHYGTVDGNRSKT
-4661 DVPRY
+4661 TEVPRY

-4682 RLDTDMAKYS
+4682 RLDTDVDKYS
-4692 WKPTEKD
+4692 WKPTHKD

-4708 KSTLQKTDINQFCTA
+4708 KSTLQETDINQFCTA
-4723 TDTRLRCRMLQRNAS
+4723 TDTHMRCRMLQRNAS
-4738 LSGASKYSWYERFF
+4738 ITDATKYSWYEQYF
-4752 NFEAPFKATKRPA
+4752 NFEAPFRATKRPA

-4785 RHRETALPNRINHL
+4785 RHRETALRDRIKHL
-4799 SVGQPLVVST
+4799 SVGQPIVVST
-4809 ERLIAAALR
+4809 ERLIAATLR
-4818 RYACPNAHNE
+4818 RHACPNPHNE
-4828 SCPSMH
+4828 SCLKMY

-4839 SSWTRARFLDALLE
+4839 SSWTRTRFLDALLE
-4853 SAKEY
+4853 SASEY
-4858 QHKNDTV
+4858 QRKNDIV
-4865 ATDDELWSIPWVLC
+4865 ASDDELWSIPWVLC
-4879 EKKLTSD
+4879 QKQLTQD
-4886 TPTQS
+4886 VPIQS
-4891 KVSCKGSITKQE
+4891 KASCKGSITKQE
-4903 WRDVNTRFSACRRES
+4903 WRNVNTRFSACRRES

-4990 NYYTQVDKISCPRED
+4990 NFYTKLDNISCPIKK
-5005 YVPGTENSDLLESCQ
+5005 YVPGIENRDLLESCQ
-5020 SFAVAPLVEMLK
+5020 SIAIAPFVEMLK
-5032 IFRQFVRSISM
+5032 MLRQAIRSISM
-5043 VLYYGIQFLM
+5043 VLYYGIQVFM
-5053 NLVAVFFTSIV
+5053 NLVAVFCISVT
-5064 RSSIYTDQLQFYL
+5064 RASIYTVEIQYYL
-5077 EFFIDNLNLYTG
+5077 DFFTENLKLYSG
-5089 LLINKI
+5089 LLLNKI
-5095 SQALEEIW
+5095 NEALKLIW
-5103 PIVYDFFNF
+5103 PIMWDFMNY
-5112 GPLNFTRIMAE
+5112 GQLNFFRIMAE
-5123 STCYALKY
+5123 SICLSLKY
-5131 IIVPIVKD
+5131 IIVPIVKE
-5139 FILPLVV
+5139 FILPMVI
-5146 FFEDFAILVAGAL
+5146 FFEDLVIQAASAL
-5159 CKIGIGSLCYETPP
+5159 CKIGFGNLCDETPP

-5180 LENFD
+5180 LENFN
-5185 IQCEYYFPKTRSTYK
+5185 ISCEYYSSGIKSKYK
-5200 NTLPMP
+5200 KILPMP

-5246 EAPFQDYEMFGCS
+5246 EKPFQDYEMFGCS
-5259 QVTQTCTCN
+5259 EITQTCTCN
-5268 LPTFSEQ
+5268 LPTFTEQ

-5281 ECFGSDSVCRFL
+5281 ECFNSDSVCRFL
-5293 DGELEPSVGFT
+5293 DGELEPSIGFT
-5304 RCETCQTKR
+5304 RCENCQTKR
-5313 FCMLTSGRST
+5313 FCLLTSGRST

-5336 RCAQRGEA
+5336 RCVQRGEA

-5372 TTMSVPCVVLNP
+5372 TTMSVPCVALNP
-5384 AFTSCAMEG
+5384 AFTTCAMEG

-5404 GVRRRHLLAEIESGA
+5404 AVRRRHLLEIESRA

-5450 FHASTQTLREL
+5450 FHGSMQTLREL

-5474 KEDVMQTFLL
+5474 KEDAIQTFLL

-5492 ATNISR
+5492 VTNISR
-5498 VLHIVSRHTMVS
+5498 MLHIVTKHTMVS
-5510 GVLKSFRQVRKDVNI
+5510 GVLKSFQQVRKDVNI
-5525 VIDIMKM
+5525 VMNIVEK
-5532 ERILVAEDTNG
+5532 ERVLVAEDVNG
-5543 YFQVRA
+5543 NFQVRA
-5549 VNDDER
+5549 VVDDER
-5555 AKLVANIVNFILTFI
+5555 VKLLANIANFILTFI
-5570 PQRSNATHT
+5570 PQKSNTTRTHS
-5579 HTHTNR
+5579 
-5585 GNGTGRKLL
+5585 GNWTGRKLL
-5594 SIDDV
+5594 SIDDI
-5599 AQSIERNFEMSAEL
+5599 AQSLERNFEMSAEL

-5628 FETPIQKVAWPN
+5628 FETETQKIAWPN
-5640 TWPPKVG
+5640 SWPPKVG

-5662 LRNTEVAFKHIGI
+5662 LRNTDVAFKHIG
-5675 SYSKQNQ
+5675 SAYSKKTQ

-5689 EESWITVERRSDV
+5689 QESWIKVDRHSDV
-5702 NITWAD
+5702 NISWAD

-5731 SLVQASP
+5731 SLLQASP

-5749 QESLKAVQCDFE
+5749 QELLMAVQCDFE

-5769 RVNFSSA
+5769 RVHFSSA
-5776 FIVVCI
+5776 LIIVCI
-5782 YYFVL
+5782 YYFIL

-5833 ILSSLQV
+5833 ILSSLQL

-5847 LPDVWYKSETCV
+5847 LPDVWYKSATCA

-5882 EWYDPLSWWAIEFK
+5882 EWYDPLSWWAIEFN
-5896 FQSWLLQAVKDSF
+5896 FQSGFLQVVKESF
-5909 VSALLS
+5909 VSAILS
-5915 EESKYDIQTALDFR
+5915 EESKYDIQTALNFR
-5929 RQVVDTQNSD
+5929 LQVVDTQNSD

-5946 CAILTTYKLLPYL
+5946 CAVLTTYKLLPYL
-5959 MLIGVF
+5959 MLVGVLA
-5965 VLIVLGTVQ
+5965 LIVLGTVQ
-5974 ALFVVINAIANS
+5974 ALFVVINAIVNS
-5986 IFLLLLSAFY
+5986 VFLLLLSSFY

>member
-1 VILIPYCFLDTI
+1 
-13 SKYFNIYEDHTH
+13 
-25 VMWLFGFAIVLQILV
+25 MWLFGFAIVLQILV

-3509 SDFGICTTESF
+3509 SDFGICTPESF